1 MMCTVGTIKVDVAY
15 KIINNFNWNLKK
27 KKSPYQPKK
36 KKSHVNIRILKKE
49 KKLISQILKK
59 KN

>member
-1 MMCTVGTIKVDVAY
+1 MCTVGTIKVDVTY
-15 KIINNFNWNLKK
+15 KIINNFNLNLKK
-27 KKSPYQPKK
+27 KKPLSTKKK

>member
-27 KKSPYQPKK
+27 KKPLSTKK
-36 KKSHVNIRILKKE
+36 KKKAMSTLE
-49 KKLISQILKK
+49 F
-59 KN
+59 

>member
-27 KKSPYQPKK
+27 KKAPINQKK
-36 KKSHVNIRILKKE
+36 KKAMSTLE
-49 KKLISQILKK
+49 F
-59 KN
+59 